1 MVSAWRPTMSCPYLA
16 EITMV
21 YCRASPVR
29 KLIPSDRLTTAS
41 HCDGDSFGGCPLF
54 VEALARAGESVRE
67 LEEECSRSPAK
78 SESKKGAES

>member
-1 MVSAWRPTMSCPYLA
+1 MSCPYLA

-41 HCDGDSFGGCPLF
+41 HCDGESFGGCPLF

-67 LEEECSRSPAK
+67 LEQEAQCSSRTGSPAQ
-78 SESKKGAES
+78 SESLKGAKS

>member
-1 MVSAWRPTMSCPYLA
+1 MSCPYLA

-41 HCDGDSFGGCPLF
+41 HCDNESFGGCPLF
-54 VEALARAGESVRE
+54 VEALDRAGESVRE
-67 LEEECSRSPAK
+67 LEEEAKCSCSTSSSAK
-78 SESKKGAES
+78 SESKKGAQS